1 MAYRRGR
8 MDNEEEYEE
17 LELVEVCEDCDRLQQ
32 QVYER
37 TMRLRETEFDSELQQ
52 KRAKSLLDVAVQE
65 QLRHQRE
72 HSLEEEL
79 PEDC

>member
-1 MAYRRGR
+1 
-8 MDNEEEYEE
+8 MDYEEEYEE
-17 LELVEVCEDCDRLQQ
+17 LQLVEVCEDCDRLQQ
-32 QVYER
+32 QVCER
-37 TMRLRETEFDSELQQ
+37 TMQLRETEFSSELQQ

-72 HSLEEEL
+72 HDLGEEL